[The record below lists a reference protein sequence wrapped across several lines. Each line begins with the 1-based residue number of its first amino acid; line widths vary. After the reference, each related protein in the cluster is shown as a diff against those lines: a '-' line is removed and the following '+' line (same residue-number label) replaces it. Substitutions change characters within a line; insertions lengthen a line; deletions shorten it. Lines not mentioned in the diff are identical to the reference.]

1 MNGLEQVML
10 KERLRS
16 LGLISTEI
24 RRLRW
29 EESLISVSS
38 LLKGAVSEK
47 TEKDSS
53 QRCMVKGLDITIKS
67 CSKGNSNW
75 VQGRRYFPVRV
86 IKHGN
91 KLPRDAVQ
99 SLNSEIFKT
108 CFDKALSSVTYEAS
122 AALGKQLDNITSK
135 GRSQQ
140 KLFYDSLDRN
150 NSYWKLQTAYLTH
163 PLVTELNDQSSTDG
177 FKSSICISKEMK
189 LLIYTLKDK
198 LINMLMLKTWKDES
212 MDVEG

>member
-1 MNGLEQVML
+1 M
-10 KERLRS
+10 
-16 LGLISTEI
+16 
-24 RRLRW
+24 
-29 EESLISVSS
+29 
-38 LLKGAVSEK
+38 
-47 TEKDSS
+47 
-53 QRCMVKGLDITIKS
+53 
-67 CSKGNSNW
+67 
-75 VQGRRYFPVRV
+75 RV

-122 AALGKQLDNITSK
+122 TALGKQLDNITSK

-150 NSYWKLQTAYLTH
+150 NSYWKLQTVYLIY
-163 PLVTELNDQSSTDG
+163 PLVTELIDQSSTNS
-177 FKSSICISKEMK
+177 FKSSTCISKEMK

-198 LINMLMLKTWKDES
+198 LINILMLKKWKDES
-212 MDVEG
+212 MDVEGEK